1 MGAEGVHD
9 EILRQWR
16 TGEERLYPVVTVRPD
31 LYETV
36 TRLVRSLADH
46 LGSVPDLDAL
56 VTSYRSTSREKDMAD
71 AGIDAADLPPEI
83 DLGLVRDAAYQF
95 RARELAAREPVE
107 RTLRQIQR
115 ARAAGDRTVEI
126 WGQGDREQWPPY
138 RRVEMSLATGMA
150 VAVATELDPDKMT
163 PLYVLEAYQ
172 LDPDTD
178 ESVDEPPIAPRRE
191 FTDPDAWREAAAE
204 LRQRLLTP

>member
-1 MGAEGVHD
+1 MHEDV
-9 EILRQWR
+9 LRQWR

-46 LGSVPDLDAL
+46 LASVPDLDAL
-56 VTSYRSTSREKDMAD
+56 VTSYRTTTRQEDLD
-71 AGIDAADLPPEI
+71 QAGIDAADLPPEI

-95 RARELAAREPVE
+95 RSRELAARAPVE

-115 ARAAGDRTVEI
+115 ARAGGEKTAAI
-126 WGQGDREQWPPY
+126 WSEGEREQWPPY
-138 RRVEMSLATGMA
+138 RRVDMSLATGMA
-150 VAVATELDPDKMT
+150 VSVATELDPDKMT

-172 LDPDTD
+172 LDPETG
-178 ESVDEPPIAPRRE
+178 EGVDEPPVAPRRE
-191 FTDPDAWREAAAE
+191 FTDIDEWREAAAE
-204 LRQRLLTP
+204 LRRRLLNP

>member
-1 MGAEGVHD
+1 VHD

-56 VTSYRSTSREKDMAD
+56 VTTYRSTSREQDLAG

-95 RARELAAREPVE
+95 RSRDLAARAPAE

-115 ARAAGDRTVEI
+115 ARTAGDRTVSI
-126 WGQGDREQWPPY
+126 WSEGEREHWPPY

-163 PLYVLEAYQ
+163 PVYVLEAFQ
-172 LDPDTD
+172 LDPDTG
-178 ESVDEPPIAPRRE
+178 ESVDEPPVAPRRE
-191 FTDPDAWREAAAE
+191 FADPDAWREAAAE
-204 LRQRLLTP
+204 LRRRLLTP